1 MLLHHGKDLI
11 HAVPPSSLLI
21 CSSILCETGQRLL
34 LDVGERRLGELLL
47 ERALGILQVAVE
59 YLVDVA
65 ADRAGRIR
73 IVVEVEEMIVV
84 DGLDGLED
92 V

>member
-1 MLLHHGKDLI
+1 M
-11 HAVPPSSLLI
+11 PPSSLLI
-21 CSSILCETGQRLL
+21 CSSILCEAGQRLL
-34 LDVGERRLGELLL
+34 LDVGERRLSELLR

-59 YLVDVA
+59 DLVDVA

-73 IVVEVEEMIVV
+73 IVVEVKEMLVV

>member
-1 MLLHHGKDLI
+1 M
-11 HAVPPSSLLI
+11 PPSSLLI